1 MWLMDRLYRSICCVI
16 RTERGENMFQEKM
29 VTPAI
34 PERVYTLC
42 KIVEKKP
49 MSNSELKEK
58 LEPDYLN
65 NTSSYYAD
73 YRNAAEELKLIS
85 VSDNMISLN
94 VEPSVI
100 KTTAHMRKYIN
111 GMLGEFSKGQF
122 YQVTKAYF
130 ELDSNVLKAEKNVAN
145 MAPLMSQKT
154 NRPVDAMSM
163 RAWRFWIS
171 YLGMGYLHD
180 MFIIPNAD
188 VFIKD
193 VIEIV
198 GFEKNRRYSFG
209 EFIRRILPYCKIIMD
224 SNPSNRS
231 INYGV
236 SNAFRSLHDAG
247 YLKLEHI
254 LDQDDI
260 WNLYPLKAHTISSTV
275 TNITICK

>member
-1 MWLMDRLYRSICCVI
+1 MQLGQ
-16 RTERGENMFQEKM
+16 RGEKMFQEKM

-49 MSNSELKEK
+49 ISNSELKEK

-65 NTSSYYAD
+65 NASSYYAD

-85 VSDNMISLN
+85 ISDNMISLN

-100 KTTAHMRKYIN
+100 KTTVHMRKYIN
-111 GMLGEFSKGQF
+111 SMIGEFHNGQF
-122 YQVTKAYF
+122 YQVTRAYF
-130 ELDSNVLKAEKNVAN
+130 DLDSNILKGEKNVAN
-145 MAPLMSQKT
+145 LAPLMSQKT
-154 NRPVDAMSM
+154 NRQVDAMAM
-163 RAWRFWIS
+163 RAWRFWVS
-171 YLGMGYLHD
+171 YLGMGYLQD

-188 VFIKD
+188 TFIKD
-193 VIEIV
+193 IIEV
-198 GFEKNRRYSFG
+198 AGFEKNRRYSFG
-209 EFIRRILPYCKIIMD
+209 EFMGRILPYSKIIINSD
-224 SNPSNRS
+224 PNNRS

-236 SNAFRSLHDAG
+236 SNALRSLHDAG
-247 YLKLEHI
+247 YIKLEHI

-260 WNLYPLKAHTISSTV
+260 WNLYPLKAHTISGTV

>member
-1 MWLMDRLYRSICCVI
+1 
-16 RTERGENMFQEKM
+16 MFQGKM

-49 MSNSELKEK
+49 ISNVELKEK

-73 YRNAAEELKLIS
+73 YRNAAEELKLVSI
-85 VSDNMISLN
+85 SDNMISLN
-94 VEPSVI
+94 VEPNVI

-111 GMLGEFSKGQF
+111 SIIGEFSNGQF
-122 YQVTKAYF
+122 YQVTRAYF
-130 ELDSNVLKAEKNVAN
+130 DMGSNVLKGEKNIAN
-145 MAPLMSQKT
+145 LAPLMSQKT
-154 NRPVDAMSM
+154 NRPVDAMAM
-163 RAWRFWIS
+163 RAWRFWVS
-171 YLGMGYLHD
+171 FLGMGYLQD
-180 MFIIPNAD
+180 MFFIPNAD

-193 VIEIV
+193 IIEIAE
-198 GFEKNRRYSFG
+198 FDKNRRYSFG
-209 EFIRRILPYCKIIMD
+209 EFIGRIMPYCKIIMSLD
-224 SNPSNRS
+224 PSNKS

-236 SNAFRSLHDAG
+236 SNALRSLHDSG
-247 YLKLEHI
+247 HIKLEHI